1 MKSHLFI
8 LTFMLCTINAFA
20 NETCSRV
27 ATINYQ
33 KVLVDA
39 GNNRRGEGLRFYL
52 EKDPVSKKLLDDYQ
66 EKNKPTIFNASA
78 STAGSIMV
86 LAGLLQT
93 NQTDGVQNS
102 NTLIFS
108 GSILIALSYLTT
120 KTLQLNNEKILNEAV
135 EEYNKRNTPRI
146 YFSPFKDNNGGSA
159 IGFGLQQEF

>member
-1 MKSHLFI
+1 MKNYLFI
-8 LTFMLCTINAFA
+8 LIFTLCSINAFA

-93 NQTDGVQNS
+93 NQADGVQNS